1 MRITTIFL
9 LTVIMLI
16 ISALSGNGFSQEN
29 QGTTAPMPERFSKF
43 NDPVF
48 GSNVFVFHDNMEM
61 KEIQEVIDTVFF
73 RQSARG
79 SEFTTNRY
87 SLFFMPG
94 SSVWI
99 FGEVISPR
107 FSGLGLFPGAFVL
120 TGVLGQIH
128 STQKAVR

>member
-48 GSNVFVFHDNMEM
+48 GSNVFVFHDNYLSKS
-61 KEIQEVIDTVFF
+61 KETAECQTLTISRLLLDNIGA
-73 RQSARG
+73 ARCRSCELVG
-79 SEFTTNRY
+79 
-87 SLFFMPG
+87 
-94 SSVWI
+94 
-99 FGEVISPR
+99 
-107 FSGLGLFPGAFVL
+107 
-120 TGVLGQIH
+120 
-128 STQKAVR
+128 